1 MKALKAIRDKGFI
14 VTLAGEHFEI
24 IPASELTQTQREFLK
39 SHRAEIL
46 AELRTETA
54 NDNPLMVTV
63 WTPAG
68 NPMTVQAQDAEHAA
82 FLIRMNPKPKA
93 QGSASCVI

>member
-1 MKALKAIRDKGFI
+1 MKALKAIRDKGFT

-39 SHRAEIL
+39 SHRAEIVEAL
-46 AELRTETA
+46 QAELI
-54 NDNPLMVTV
+54 VTV

-68 NPMTVQAQDAEHAA
+68 NPMTIQARDAEHAA
-82 FLIRMNPKPKA
+82 FLIRMNPKPETR
-93 QGSASCVI
+93 GSASCGT